1 VGLVNV
7 VTYRA
12 MKKFDKKT
20 PQNEQKNK
28 GFAFLE
34 YDSLESATTAKKE
47 LSLSTFKLWDCD
59 LIVDWANPLEDP
71 DSNLMVLVSL

>member
-7 VTYRA
+7 TVRREILS
-12 MKKFDKKT
+12 KKIVQD
-20 PQNEQKNK
+20 NNKNK

-59 LIVDWANPLEDP
+59 LIVDWARPVEEPDP
-71 DSNLMVLVSL
+71 KLMALVIS